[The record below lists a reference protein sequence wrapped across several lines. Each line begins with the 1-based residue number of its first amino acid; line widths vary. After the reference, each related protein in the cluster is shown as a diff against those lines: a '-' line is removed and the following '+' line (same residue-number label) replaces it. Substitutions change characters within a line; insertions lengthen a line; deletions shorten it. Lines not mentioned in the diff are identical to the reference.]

1 MKRIILSAVALLA
14 LAGCSGTATLGS
26 PATPG
31 SPAATL
37 VPAAATLL
45 DLAAANNTTVATLV
59 TKGQLFCQYAGT
71 VVAVATTFGASSSVL
86 GKASAVVADVCGA
99 LNAAAVPVA
108 PPTNVPLNTV
118 PVVAVTKA
126 T

>member
-1 MKRIILSAVALLA
+1 MRKLLFAAVAALA
-14 LAGCSGTATLGS
+14 LTACSSGFTIGT

-71 VVAVATTFGASSSVL
+71 VVAVATTFGASSSVI
-86 GKASAVVADVCGA
+86 GKASNVVADVCGA

-118 PVVAVTKA
+118 PVVASVKA